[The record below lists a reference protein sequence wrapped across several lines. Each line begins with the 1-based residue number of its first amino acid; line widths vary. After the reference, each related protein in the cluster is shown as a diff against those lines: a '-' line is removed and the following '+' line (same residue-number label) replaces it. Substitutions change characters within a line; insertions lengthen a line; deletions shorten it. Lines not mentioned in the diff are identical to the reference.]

1 VGNQSF
7 ITLTLKDTMIT
18 AETTSLQI
26 YLDRNLGEAESV
38 HLAAGRALLFTA
50 PCPDKEGP
58 NEDAAAAIGLGEGT
72 GILAVADGFGGHQGG
87 AEAAAIAVRA
97 IAESVRDMNSSV
109 DDLRALIMDGF
120 DRANGAVLAL
130 GIGAATTLAVLEIS
144 GRRVRPYH
152 VGDSEILVVGQ
163 RGRLKWRT
171 VSHSPIGYAMQAG
184 LVDEVEAMNHAE
196 RHLVSNMVGSADMR
210 IEVGPLLKL
219 APRDTVLI
227 ASDGLF
233 DNLVIDDIVE
243 AIRKGPLE
251 RAIAQLA
258 LATQMTMS
266 APGDEEPSKPD
277 DLTIVGY
284 RLDP

>member
-1 VGNQSF
+1 M
-7 ITLTLKDTMIT
+7 MIT
-18 AETTSLQI
+18 AEAASLQL
-26 YLDRNLGEAESV
+26 YLERNLGEAESIG
-38 HLAAGRALLFTA
+38 LAAGRALLLTA

-58 NEDAAAAIGLGEGT
+58 NEDAAAAIALGEGS
-72 GILAVADGFGGHQGG
+72 GILAVADGFGGHPGG

-97 IAESVRDMNSSV
+97 IAESVRLADTGV

-120 DRANGAVLAL
+120 DRANSSVLAL
-130 GIGAATTLAVLEIS
+130 GIGAATTLAVLEIA
-144 GRRVRPYH
+144 GRGVRPYH
-152 VGDSEILVVGQ
+152 VGDSEILVIGQ

-171 VSHSPIGYAMQAG
+171 VSHSPVSYAMQAG

-196 RHLVSNMVGSADMR
+196 RHLVSNMVGSTDMR

-219 APRDTVLI
+219 APRDTVLM

-233 DNLVIDDIVE
+233 DNLVIDDIIQ

-251 RAIAQLA
+251 QGIARLA
-258 LATQMTMS
+258 LETRTRMS
-266 APGDEEPSKPD
+266 ATDDEQPSKPD

-284 RLDP
+284 RLDS

>member
-1 VGNQSF
+1 
-7 ITLTLKDTMIT
+7 MIT
-18 AETTSLQI
+18 AESASLQL
-26 YLDRNLGEAESV
+26 YLDRHLGEAESV

-50 PCPDKEGP
+50 PCPDKDGP
-58 NEDAAAAIGLGEGT
+58 NEDAAAAIALGEGS
-72 GILAVADGFGGHQGG
+72 GILTVADGFGGHPGG

-97 IAESVRDMNSSV
+97 IAESVHDVDSSV

-120 DRANGAVLAL
+120 DRANGSVLGL
-130 GIGAATTLAVLEIS
+130 GIGAATTLAVLEIA

-171 VSHSPIGYAMQAG
+171 VSHSPVGYAVQAG

-210 IEVGPLLKL
+210 IEVGPLLDL
-219 APRDTVLI
+219 AARDTVLM

-233 DNLVIDDIVE
+233 DNLVIGDIVE
-243 AIRKGPLE
+243 AIRKGPLD
-251 RAIAQLA
+251 RAIARLA
-258 LATQMTMS
+258 GEARTRMS
-266 APGDEEPSKPD
+266 APGDDQPSKPD